1 VRKLGER
8 ALVRVFER
16 LSFDRAG
23 SHDTRVAGGGDEPT
37 GWSRPWAFG
46 DPLRIDLRRTLHN
59 AVLRSGAGTPLK
71 LEPEDFEV
79 EEAEH
84 RTSVATVLLLDM
96 SRSMPLRGH
105 WLPAKRMALALHT
118 LVSTTYP
125 EDHLS
130 IVGFS
135 DYARRMTPADLAE
148 IDWEPVYGTNMEHA
162 FNLAGRI
169 LAKHGEASKQVLL
182 VTDGEPTA
190 HLEGDRVYFNWPP
203 VKATLDKTYAEAVR
217 LARSGVTMNIFMLE
231 NDPGLAHF
239 VDRLARMVHGRV
251 FAAGGDRLGDLV
263 VSDYLR
269 R

>member
-1 VRKLGER
+1 
-8 ALVRVFER
+8 
-16 LSFDRAG
+16 
-23 SHDTRVAGGGDEPT
+23 
-37 GWSRPWAFG
+37 
-46 DPLRIDLRRTLHN
+46 
-59 AVLRSGAGTPLK
+59 
-71 LEPEDFEV
+71 
-79 EEAEH
+79 
-84 RTSVATVLLLDM
+84 VATVLLLDM

-125 EDHLS
+125 EDHLA

-190 HLEGDRVYFNWPP
+190 HLEGDQVYFNWPP
-203 VKATLDKTYAEAVR
+203 VKATLDKTFAEAVR

-231 NDPGLAHF
+231 NEPGLTHF

-251 FAAGGDRLGDLV
+251 FSTTGDRLGDLV
-263 VSDYLR
+263 VSDYLKR
-269 R
+269 